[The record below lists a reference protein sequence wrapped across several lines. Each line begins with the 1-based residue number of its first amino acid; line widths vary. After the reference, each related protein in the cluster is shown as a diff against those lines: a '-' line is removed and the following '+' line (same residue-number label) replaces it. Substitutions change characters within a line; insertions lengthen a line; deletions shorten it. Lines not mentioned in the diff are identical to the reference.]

1 MRRIQS
7 FELTGFQRDLL
18 YVIAGS
24 GRPSGEAVRREMETY
39 IDGVNHGRIYPNL
52 NKLVDYSLVTKGSLD
67 QRTNYYEI
75 TDRGKALLS
84 HRRRWE
90 NQYISLPQVLVIA
103 VLAISTQTGIPFE
116 NGFLSKIGRFL

>member
-1 MRRIQS
+1 MGRIQS

-52 NKLVDYSLVTKGSLD
+52 DKLVDYSLVTKGSLD

-84 HRRRWE
+84 HRRSWE
-90 NQYISLPQVLVIA
+90 NQYISLPQALSIA
-103 VLAISTQTGIPFE
+103 VVAISTRTGIPFE
-116 NGFLSKIGRFL
+116 YGLLSKISRFL